1 MRNKFKALAFLLIGG
16 FSFIVFDANIASAG
30 PADDYCINTY
40 GYVGGHN
47 HDYPSSS
54 LSAMVNYFRGHGYPT
69 MTECFACFDGTDDFM
84 VCSSTVT
91 KTSTS
96 YSAAQ
101 KDYRTLKGTSDTS
114 SSSVFTVL
122 YEDTDSPFIYLQN
135 PPAGDISLSLSSQFN
150 KYYPKPAFNQNN
162 GWLLNSKDGKIS
174 LNGEEKNNL
183 FYELEISKLTLNRN
197 GKNFASKEEL
207 SSYLQNSDFLTK
219 LGFTEEQKKNS
230 LDYFIPKLNAT
241 ANKNFYYLNILSDN
255 AVNEISKLNI
265 APAPENLARLYFAV
279 YPTNVE
285 VKANT
290 EFIFPE
296 QQSSPTAFTATETG
310 EFLVQPAMQVFFE

>member
-1 MRNKFKALAFLLIGG
+1 MLLMIFGAVLFG
-16 FSFIVFDANIASAG
+16 VHNVASAETKYG
-30 PADDYCINTY
+30 FIDQIDSYAAQARAAGYTCVGTLATEAEYWGGEWPGTWASYRGRYSSYSCTQTVITSSFTTY
-40 GYVGGHN
+40 GAT
-47 HDYPSSS
+47 P
-54 LSAMVNYFRGHGYPT
+54 R
-69 MTECFACFDGTDDFM
+69 
-84 VCSSTVT
+84 
-91 KTSTS
+91 
-96 YSAAQ
+96 
-101 KDYRTLKGTSDTS
+101 DYRTLVGTSNTINNTS
-114 SSSVFTVL
+114 TSAL
-122 YEDTDSPFIYLQN
+122 AIIAESPFIYLQN

-183 FYELEISKLTLNRN
+183 FYELEINKLTLNRN
-197 GKNFASKEEL
+197 GKNFSSKAEL
-207 SSYLQNSDFLTK
+207 SNYLQSSDFLTK

-230 LDYFIPKLNAT
+230 LDYLIPKLNAT

-265 APAPENLARLYFAV
+265 TPTPENLARLYFAV

-285 VKANT
+285 VKTAN

-296 QQSSPTAFTATETG
+296 QQSSLTAFTATETG